1 MRKGL
6 NNMKPINEQLEI
18 IKRGTVEI
26 IQLAEL
32 KAKLEHSRKSGKP
45 LVVKAGFD
53 PTAPDIHLG
62 HTVLLRKLRHFQEL
76 GHKVIFL
83 IGDATATIGDPSGVS
98 KTRPQLTIKE
108 IEKNAKT
115 YKKQISKVLDVKKLK
130 IRFNSEWLDKMNRA
144 MLAELMSKFTVNQI
158 LERDDFA
165 NRYKQH
171 KPVGALELL
180 YPLLQGYDSV
190 ALRADIELGG
200 TDQKFNL
207 LMARDIQIAYGQK
220 AQVVI
225 TMPLLEGT
233 DGVDKMSKSLGNY
246 IGIEEPPKE
255 MFGKIMSVSDELM
268 LKYYELLTD
277 EPIEKLKEGLKL
289 GSLHPKNAKKNLA
302 KIIITQYYDKKKAFD
317 ADANFEKAF
326 KHGEF
331 PGNVKLNCLKAGEI
345 SGYVGAVLSR
355 IAGVSKTEVRRKLNE
370 GAVEINGQKVI
381 DPYKILIPGCEY
393 KIRLGK
399 RFFRVKIC

>member
-1 MRKGL
+1 MDSVDK
-6 NNMKPINEQLEI
+6 QLEL

-26 IQLAEL
+26 IRLAEL

-62 HTVLLRKLRHFQEL
+62 HTVLLRKMRHFQEL
-76 GHKVIFL
+76 GHKVVFL
-83 IGDATATIGDPSGVS
+83 IGDSTATIGDPSGVS
-98 KTRPQLTIKE
+98 KTRPQLTAKE
-108 IEKNAKT
+108 IAKNAKT
-115 YKKQISKVLDVKKLK
+115 YEKQISKILDTKKLE
-130 IRFNSEWLDKMNRA
+130 IRFNSEWLDKMDRR
-144 MLAELMSKFTVNQI
+144 MLAELMSKYTVNQI

-171 KPVGALELL
+171 KPIGALELL

-190 ALRADIELGG
+190 ALGADVELGG

-246 IGIEEPPKE
+246 IGIEEDPKE
-255 MFGKIMSVSDELM
+255 IFGKIMSVSDELM

-277 EPIEKLKEGLKL
+277 EPIEKLKEGLRS

-302 KIIITQYYDKKKAFD
+302 KIIITRYYDKKKAFD

-326 KHGEF
+326 KHREF
-331 PGNVKLNCLKAGEI
+331 PGNVKLDRLNAGET

-355 IAGVSKTEVRRKLNE
+355 IAGVSKTEVRRKLSE

-381 DPYKILIPGCEY
+381 DPYQTLSPGSEY